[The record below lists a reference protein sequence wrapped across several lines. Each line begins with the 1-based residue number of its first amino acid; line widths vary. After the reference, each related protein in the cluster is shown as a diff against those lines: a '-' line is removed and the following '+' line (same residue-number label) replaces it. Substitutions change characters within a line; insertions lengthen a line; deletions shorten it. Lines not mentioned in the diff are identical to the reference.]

1 MTDETAR
8 AVATAAKA
16 LSDAGLICEER
27 RPPHVERGNEM
38 WLKLFSRAS
47 VVQLRKVYTGRERE
61 GGSFV
66 SWRLATADDN
76 PPPAL
81 DVYIADWMERDRL
94 REELVE
100 WMQTTPIIVA
110 PVGATPAYAHDTL
123 KVNVN
128 GVTMGTFQSVQL
140 RANIQRFRPA
150 CRHGA
155 GGTNEMTGCR
165 SEFRLW
171 DGLLRRRWYWR
182 LRKSWRGHFSAILIC
197 AICIICV
204 ICGWES
210 IMEPVLQFWLFS
222 SSDFIAIVLLVIAA
236 KTIRIVPQATVML
249 VERLGKFD
257 KVASSGLNILVPFL
271 DKPRAVYWTNTRP
284 GVTSIDLRE
293 QYIDLPPQP
302 VITRDNVTIHVDSV
316 VYWQI
321 TDPVKA
327 VYEMNDLVGGI
338 VQLTITG
345 MRAVMGDMDLDHT
358 LSQRDQIN
366 SKLRLILDEA
376 TDKWGVKVTRVD
388 VKNINPPEDVRITME
403 KQMTAERNRR
413 ALVLQAEG
421 DRQAAITRAEGEKQ
435 AAVTRAEGEKQSAIL
450 AAEGAAQARL
460 RNAEAESEAIN
471 RIAQAIPGGDPGQYL
486 ITTRYIDSLRDM
498 TRTSNS
504 KVIFMPVETSA
515 MLSSVG
521 AIKEVLSQT
530 GERDDKEQLPPPR
543 PRELPR

>member
-1 MTDETAR
+1 MDA
-8 AVATAAKA
+8 AAT
-16 LSDAGLICEER
+16 L
-27 RPPHVERGNEM
+27 
-38 WLKLFSRAS
+38 
-47 VVQLRKVYTGRERE
+47 
-61 GGSFV
+61 
-66 SWRLATADDN
+66 LAF
-76 PPPAL
+76 
-81 DVYIADWMERDRL
+81 MFF
-94 REELVE
+94 
-100 WMQTTPIIVA
+100 
-110 PVGATPAYAHDTL
+110 G
-123 KVNVN
+123 
-128 GVTMGTFQSVQL
+128 
-140 RANIQRFRPA
+140 
-150 CRHGA
+150 
-155 GGTNEMTGCR
+155 
-165 SEFRLW
+165 
-171 DGLLRRRWYWR
+171 
-182 LRKSWRGHFSAILIC
+182 
-197 AICIICV
+197 
-204 ICGWES
+204 
-210 IMEPVLQFWLFS
+210 
-222 SSDFIAIVLLVIAA
+222 FITIVLLVIAV

-249 VERLGKFD
+249 VERLGKFHQ
-257 KVASSGLNILVPFL
+257 VANSGLNILWPFI

-284 GVTSIDLRE
+284 GLTSIDLRE

-321 TDPVKA
+321 TDAVKA

-366 SKLRLILDEA
+366 SKLRIILDEA

-460 RNAEAESEAIN
+460 RNAEAESEALG
-471 RIAQAIPGGDPGQYL
+471 RIAQAIPSGDPGHYL
-486 ITTRYIDSLRDM
+486 ITMRYIESLRDM
-498 TRTSNS
+498 TKSNNS
-504 KVIFMPVETSA
+504 KVIFMPVEASS

-521 AIKEVLSQT
+521 AIKEVFSQS
-530 GERDDKEQLPPPR
+530 GEKDDQAPPPPPR

>member
-1 MTDETAR
+1 MDPVTSVLAF
-8 AVATAAKA
+8 
-16 LSDAGLICEER
+16 
-27 RPPHVERGNEM
+27 
-38 WLKLFSRAS
+38 LFF
-47 VVQLRKVYTGRERE
+47 G
-61 GGSFV
+61 
-66 SWRLATADDN
+66 
-76 PPPAL
+76 
-81 DVYIADWMERDRL
+81 
-94 REELVE
+94 
-100 WMQTTPIIVA
+100 
-110 PVGATPAYAHDTL
+110 
-123 KVNVN
+123 
-128 GVTMGTFQSVQL
+128 
-140 RANIQRFRPA
+140 
-150 CRHGA
+150 
-155 GGTNEMTGCR
+155 
-165 SEFRLW
+165 
-171 DGLLRRRWYWR
+171 
-182 LRKSWRGHFSAILIC
+182 
-197 AICIICV
+197 
-204 ICGWES
+204 
-210 IMEPVLQFWLFS
+210 
-222 SSDFIAIVLLVIAA
+222 FIAVVLLVIAV
-236 KTIRIVPQATVML
+236 KSIRIVPQATVML
-249 VERLGKFD
+249 VERLGRFD
-257 KVASSGLNILVPFL
+257 KVANSGLNLLIPFL
-271 DKPRAVYWTNTRP
+271 DRPRAVYWTNSR
-284 GVTSIDLRE
+284 GGMTSIDLRE

-366 SKLRLILDEA
+366 AKLRIILDEA

-460 RNAEAESEAIN
+460 RNAEAESEAIT
-471 RIAQAIPGGDPGQYL
+471 RIAKSIPGGDPGQYL

-498 TRTSNS
+498 TRTNNS

-515 MLSSVG
+515 MLSSLG

-530 GERDDKEQLPPPR
+530 GEKSGEEPPTLPK
-543 PRELPR
+543 PRELGR

>member
-1 MTDETAR
+1 
-8 AVATAAKA
+8 
-16 LSDAGLICEER
+16 
-27 RPPHVERGNEM
+27 
-38 WLKLFSRAS
+38 
-47 VVQLRKVYTGRERE
+47 
-61 GGSFV
+61 
-66 SWRLATADDN
+66 
-76 PPPAL
+76 
-81 DVYIADWMERDRL
+81 
-94 REELVE
+94 
-100 WMQTTPIIVA
+100 
-110 PVGATPAYAHDTL
+110 
-123 KVNVN
+123 
-128 GVTMGTFQSVQL
+128 
-140 RANIQRFRPA
+140 
-150 CRHGA
+150 
-155 GGTNEMTGCR
+155 
-165 SEFRLW
+165 
-171 DGLLRRRWYWR
+171 
-182 LRKSWRGHFSAILIC
+182 
-197 AICIICV
+197 
-204 ICGWES
+204 
-210 IMEPVLQFWLFS
+210 MEPVATLLAFMFFG
-222 SSDFIAIVLLVIAA
+222 FIAIVLLVIGV

-249 VERLGKFD
+249 IERLGSFHHL
-257 KVASSGLNILVPFL
+257 AQNGLNILWPFI
-271 DKPRAVYWTNTRP
+271 DRPRAVYWTNTRP
-284 GVTSIDLRE
+284 GLTSIDLRE

-316 VYWQI
+316 VYWQV
-321 TDPVKA
+321 TDPIKA

-460 RNAEAESEAIN
+460 RNAEAESEALT
-471 RIAQAIPGGDPGQYL
+471 RIAQSIPGGDPGHYL
-486 ITTRYIDSLRDM
+486 ITMRYIESLRDM
-498 TRTSNS
+498 TRSNNS
-504 KVIFMPVETSA
+504 KVIFMPVEASS

-521 AIKEVLSQT
+521 AIKEVFSQS
-530 GERDDKEQLPPPR
+530 GEKDDQSPPPPPR

>member
-1 MTDETAR
+1 
-8 AVATAAKA
+8 
-16 LSDAGLICEER
+16 
-27 RPPHVERGNEM
+27 
-38 WLKLFSRAS
+38 
-47 VVQLRKVYTGRERE
+47 
-61 GGSFV
+61 
-66 SWRLATADDN
+66 
-76 PPPAL
+76 
-81 DVYIADWMERDRL
+81 
-94 REELVE
+94 
-100 WMQTTPIIVA
+100 
-110 PVGATPAYAHDTL
+110 
-123 KVNVN
+123 
-128 GVTMGTFQSVQL
+128 
-140 RANIQRFRPA
+140 
-150 CRHGA
+150 
-155 GGTNEMTGCR
+155 
-165 SEFRLW
+165 
-171 DGLLRRRWYWR
+171 
-182 LRKSWRGHFSAILIC
+182 
-197 AICIICV
+197 
-204 ICGWES
+204 
-210 IMEPVLQFWLFS
+210 MEPVFGVLAFLFFG
-222 SSDFIAIVLLVIAA
+222 FIAIVMLVIAV
-236 KTIRIVPQATVML
+236 KTVRIVPQATVML
-249 VERLGKFD
+249 VERLGKFS

-284 GVTSIDLRE
+284 GLTSIDLRE

-366 SKLRLILDEA
+366 SKLRIILDEA

-421 DRQAAITRAEGEKQ
+421 DRQAAITRADGEKQ

-460 RNAEAESEAIN
+460 RNAEAEAEAIARVADAMHQHGN
-471 RIAQAIPGGDPGQYL
+471 PAQYL
-486 ITTRYIDSLRDM
+486 ITTRYIESLRDM
-498 TRTSNS
+498 TRTNNS
-504 KVIFMPVETSA
+504 KVIFMPVETSS
-515 MLSSVG
+515 MLASVG
-521 AIKEVLSQT
+521 AIKEVFSQT
-530 GERDDKEQLPPPR
+530 GQDSGEKENPPPPVR

>member
-1 MTDETAR
+1 MLLAS
-8 AVATAAKA
+8 
-16 LSDAGLICEER
+16 L
-27 RPPHVERGNEM
+27 M
-38 WLKLFSRAS
+38 LFQAE
-47 VVQLRKVYTGRERE
+47 VV
-61 GGSFV
+61 GSF
-66 SWRLATADDN
+66 
-76 PPPAL
+76 
-81 DVYIADWMERDRL
+81 
-94 REELVE
+94 
-100 WMQTTPIIVA
+100 
-110 PVGATPAYAHDTL
+110 
-123 KVNVN
+123 
-128 GVTMGTFQSVQL
+128 
-140 RANIQRFRPA
+140 
-150 CRHGA
+150 
-155 GGTNEMTGCR
+155 
-165 SEFRLW
+165 
-171 DGLLRRRWYWR
+171 LLIF
-182 LRKSWRGHFSAILIC
+182 L
-197 AICIICV
+197 
-204 ICGWES
+204 
-210 IMEPVLQFWLFS
+210 LF
-222 SSDFIAIVLLVIAA
+222 FIGIVLLVIAV
-236 KTIRIVPQATVML
+236 KTIKIVPQATVML
-249 VERLGKFD
+249 VERLGRFS

-271 DKPRAVYWTNTRP
+271 DKPRAVYWTNMR
-284 GVTSIDLRE
+284 GGLTSIDLRE

-327 VYEMNDLVGGI
+327 VYEMNDLIGGI

-366 SKLRLILDEA
+366 AKLRIILDEA

-460 RNAEAESEAIN
+460 RAAEAESEAIS
-471 RIAQAIPGGDPGQYL
+471 RVAHAIPGGDPGQYL

-498 TRTSNS
+498 TKTNNA

-530 GERDDKEQLPPPR
+530 GDKDDRDQAPPSPPR